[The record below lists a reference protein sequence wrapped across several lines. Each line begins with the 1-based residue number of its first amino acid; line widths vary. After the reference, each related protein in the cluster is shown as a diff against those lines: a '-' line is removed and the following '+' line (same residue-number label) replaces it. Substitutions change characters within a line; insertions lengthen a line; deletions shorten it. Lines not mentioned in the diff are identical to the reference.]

1 MTAPAQSSKSGQQA
15 DIPHTSIEA
24 EIARQ
29 IDTRH
34 WVFLAASRRLML
46 RSMGWNM
53 RRILIA
59 SLGGLLLMI
68 AATGAAALLVFQRLE
83 AAEAA
88 QRTSLLDHSTWMR
101 RVENGILLSGTL
113 ARDYSADPNG
123 AEAPALLARISQV
136 ETETRRAMAQSSG
149 IEEELRGE
157 VGAYWQV
164 LDFMLEMARKRASPG
179 VDAYFR
185 RELAERRESM
195 LQVAA
200 KIGRALDSEWRQ
212 GEARL
217 AALYR
222 RLRWILGAEMALVVG
237 LGLVLSVGAARR
249 LLLLEGETRS
259 LSAQLQRAQEEERR
273 SIAREL
279 HDEIGQAMS
288 RIVLDV
294 GRASKLTESPAVR
307 LQLAAISESAERTV
321 EAVRRIALS
330 LRPSMLDDLGLVA
343 ALEWQAREVGNR
355 TGLDVEVCAEDSA
368 GEMPDAQRTC
378 IYRVTQ
384 EALQNCVR
392 HADASSVRLGLTKG
406 DKSVTLRVQ
415 DNGKGFRTA
424 RTRGL
429 GLLGME
435 ERVARLGG
443 RMRLRSEVGRGTT
456 LTVELPL

>member
-1 MTAPAQSSKSGQQA
+1 MTAPTQSNESGQQA
-15 DIPHTSIEA
+15 DISHISIEPQ
-24 EIARQ
+24 IARR
-29 IDTRH
+29 IDTRY
-34 WVFLAASRRLML
+34 WVFWAARRRLML
-46 RSMGWNM
+46 KSMGWNM

-83 AAEAA
+83 AAETA

-101 RVENGILLSGTL
+101 RVETGILLSGTL
-113 ARDYSADPNG
+113 ARDYSADPDG

-195 LQVAA
+195 LQVAD

-212 GEARL
+212 GESRL
-217 AALYR
+217 AALYN
-222 RLRWILGAEMALVVG
+222 RLRWILAAEMALVVG

-294 GRASKLTESPAVR
+294 E
-307 LQLAAISESAERTV
+307 IE
-321 EAVRRIALS
+321 
-330 LRPSMLDDLGLVA
+330 
-343 ALEWQAREVGNR
+343 
-355 TGLDVEVCAEDSA
+355 AEDSA

-392 HADASSVRLGLTKG
+392 HADASSVRLGLTKA

-415 DNGKGFRTA
+415 DNGKGFRTG